1 VVQIAP
7 SADWSNWRG
16 PTFNGTSPEK
26 DLPDKFSPRTPGK
39 DNLIWKANYGC
50 RSTPLVLKGRVYINN
65 SVGEKQHEQERVM
78 CLDADTGKKIWEY
91 RFNVFLTDIVSA
103 RVGWT
108 NLALDPATEHV
119 YCHGTQGLLLC
130 LDKKG
135 QLVWERSLT
144 EEFGRIGGY
153 GGRLSSPIVD
163 GDLVIV
169 PMVHSS
175 WGEYARGGTRWV
187 ACDKKTGAVVW
198 WASAQRR
205 SGTFLATPIVAVVDG
220 VRLLIAGDGGGA
232 LNAIKVGTGERVW
245 SYPFAAGA
253 INNAPVVQGNLIYA
267 AHGEI
272 NAEPGARQ
280 GRVICLDASQ
290 VKDGKPKLVWEVDG
304 LTIRF
309 TSPMLHDGRLYLND
323 DGATLHCLDAKT
335 GKKLWKFKFGSGTN
349 NRGSPIWAG
358 DKIYVSDA
366 AAGFHILKPGPDKCA
381 RLQRLILKSR
391 AGEADAE
398 LDGSPAVANGRVYFS
413 TNDTTF
419 CIGKPDAKPTAFVRK
434 EEASKPGK
442 PAHLHVFPADVS
454 LAPGESIT
462 FKARLFDDKGQ
473 YLKDVKAKWSLAPM
487 LGMEEAAGMD
497 PPPKIDPPTLKGSIT
512 ADGKLTVPADLQGQF
527 GGVVAEFEGLTG
539 RARIRQYCKLP
550 YKQDFEKVPVGAV
563 PGGWVNAQG
572 KFAVRKEGGSNVLV
586 KLAKIANPVVAR
598 ANAYIGPP
606 TLTDYTIEA
615 DVLGKKVGEDL
626 PDMGVVANR
635 YTLVMIGAY
644 QQLRLISWDA
654 IPRIDHT
661 IKFDWKP
668 DVWYRMKLTVSV
680 HGDKAIARGKVWER
694 GKTEPEEWNVQ
705 VEDPSPNRQGSPA
718 LYANAFGNPRGGQ
731 GCEAWFDNVAITP
744 NKK

>member
-1 VVQIAP
+1 VRSSA
-7 SADWSNWRG
+7 ADWSNWRG
-16 PTFNGTSPEK
+16 PAFNGTSPEK
-26 DLPDKFSPRTPGK
+26 DLPDKFSLKTPGK

-50 RSTPLVLKGRVYINN
+50 RSTPLIFKGRVYINN
-65 SVGEKQHEQERVM
+65 GVGEKEHEQERVM

-108 NLALDPATEHV
+108 NLALDPATENV

-130 LDKKG
+130 LDKDGK
-135 QLVWERSLT
+135 LVWERSLT

-169 PMVHSS
+169 PMVHAS

-187 ACDKKTGAVVW
+187 AFDKKTGAVVW

-205 SGTFLATPIVAVVDG
+205 SGTFLATPIAASING

-245 SYPFAAGA
+245 SYPFAGGA
-253 INNAPVVQGNLIYA
+253 INTTPVVAGNLVYA
-267 AHGEI
+267 CHGEI
-272 NAEPGARQ
+272 NAEEGALQ
-280 GRVICLDASQ
+280 GRVICLDAS
-290 VKDGKPKLVWEVDG
+290 KIEKGKPKLVWKVDG
-304 LTIRF
+304 LKIRYS
-309 TSPMLHDGRLYLND
+309 SPALHEGRLYLND
-323 DGATLHCLDAKT
+323 EGATLYCLDAKT
-335 GKKLWKFKFGSGTN
+335 GDKLWQLKFGGGTN
-349 NRGSPIWAG
+349 NRCSPLFADG
-358 DKIYVSDA
+358 KIYISDA
-366 AAGFHILKPGPDKCA
+366 DSGFSIIEPGPKKGK
-381 RLQRLILKSR
+381 RLQRLRLRSR
-391 AGEADAE
+391 TEGADAE
-398 LDGSPAVANGRVYFS
+398 LDGSPAAANGGIYFS
-413 TNDTTF
+413 TSDTTF
-419 CIGKPDAKPTAFVRK
+419 CIGKPGAKPAKTLTEIRQ
-434 EEASKPGK
+434 EPGK
-442 PAHLHVFPADVS
+442 PAHLQVFPADVS
-454 LAPGESIT
+454 LAPGEST
-462 FKARLFDDKGQ
+462 AFKARLFDDKGQ
-473 YLKDVKAKWSLAPM
+473 FLKEVKAKWSLAPM
-487 LGMEEAAGMD
+487 QGPEEAAGLP
-497 PPPKIDPPTLKGSIT
+497 PPPKINPPTLKGQIT
-512 ADGKLTVPADLQGQF
+512 ADGKLTVPVDLQGQF
-527 GGVVAEFEGLTG
+527 GTVVAEYEGLTG
-539 RARIRQYCKLP
+539 RARVRQFGKLP

-586 KLAKIANPVVAR
+586 KLATNANPVFAR

-615 DVLGKKVGEDL
+615 DVQGKQNGKDL

-635 YTLVMIGAY
+635 YSLVMIGAY

-668 DVWYRMKLTVSV
+668 DVWYRMKLTVKID
-680 HGDKAIARGKVWER
+680 GDKAIARGKVWER
-694 GKTEPEEWNVQ
+694 GKTEPEKWNVQ

-718 LYANAFGNPRGGQ
+718 LYANAFGNPEGGQ